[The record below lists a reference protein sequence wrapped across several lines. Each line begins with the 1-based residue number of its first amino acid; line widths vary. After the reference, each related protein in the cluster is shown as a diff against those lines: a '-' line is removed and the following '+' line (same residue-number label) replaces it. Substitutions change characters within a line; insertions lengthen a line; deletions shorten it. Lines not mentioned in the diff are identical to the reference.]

1 MNQQQPATGRE
12 RRIRTRWVVLGVAV
26 VALILAGF
34 VSFYASSSPD
44 GLNRVAAD
52 KGFASTGR
60 THSSDGSPLAGYESK
75 GVHNARLSKAIAG
88 VSGTVIVLALA
99 GGLTLLV
106 RRRQPSHA

>member
-12 RRIRTRWVVLGVAV
+12 RRIPTRWVVLGVAV

-34 VSFYASSSPD
+34 VSFYASTSPD

-52 KGFASTGR
+52 KGFASTEKA
-60 THSSDGSPLAGYESK
+60 HSSDGSPLAGYESK
-75 GVHNARLSKAIAG
+75 GVENARLSKAIAG
-88 VSGTVIVLALA
+88 VSGTVIVLVLA

-106 RRRQPSHA
+106 RRRRPTHA

>member
-1 MNQQQPATGRE
+1 MNEQQQSGRE
-12 RRIRTRWVVLGVAV
+12 RRIPTRWVVAGLAVA
-26 VALILAGF
+26 ALILAGF
-34 VSFYASSSPD
+34 VSFYASTSPD

-52 KGFASTGR
+52 KGFASTEK
-60 THSSDGSPLAGYESK
+60 THHVDGSPLAGYESK